1 MVLITEVLYSE
12 SNGKYCPIKAII
24 KIYDKVDDENQIIS
38 GIGSFQVQEV
48 LDRGCGKQVLEKII
62 GSTTIKMEIIVRKLQ
77 DINRDSLSLSNS
89 NSYLNNN
96 SQSIISSQ
104 SLRASYEN
112 GVNGSGSGLEE
123 FNKLGGIRRVNVGN
137 FGPVYN
143 MSEIVDLKNGVNLGY
158 TKHAPSKQSIQTISK
173 SP

>member
-1 MVLITEVLYSE
+1 
-12 SNGKYCPIKAII
+12 
-24 KIYDKVDDENQIIS
+24 
-38 GIGSFQVQEV
+38 
-48 LDRGCGKQVLEKII
+48 
-62 GSTTIKMEIIVRKLQ
+62 MELIVRKLQ
-77 DINRDSLSLSNS
+77 DINRDSLSHSNS

-112 GVNGSGSGLEE
+112 GINGSGSGSGMEE